1 MSYVGL
7 QAQDW
12 FLNASDCSAPH
23 DGGRTRDTPGHDIT
37 RAGYSIQSRSPL
49 SHLALHVQH
58 LLHWPNL
65 LTHHSPCG
73 FLYRPQAST
82 ASLLA
87 RRRPSVFSTGSCLCA
102 VSCSAAWASDMTPSW
117 FFDVLA
123 VAWSC
128 TVIGRPFIQ
137 ASAPYAPL
145 VSCRE
150 EQAHRCRHYSAHP
163 S

>member
-87 RRRPSVFSTGSCLCA
+87 RRRPSVFFYRLLPLCCELQRGMGA
-102 VSCSAAWASDMTPSW
+102 GHDS
-117 FFDVLA
+117 FLVL
-123 VAWSC
+123 
-128 TVIGRPFIQ
+128 
-137 ASAPYAPL
+137 
-145 VSCRE
+145 
-150 EQAHRCRHYSAHP
+150 
-163 S
+163 